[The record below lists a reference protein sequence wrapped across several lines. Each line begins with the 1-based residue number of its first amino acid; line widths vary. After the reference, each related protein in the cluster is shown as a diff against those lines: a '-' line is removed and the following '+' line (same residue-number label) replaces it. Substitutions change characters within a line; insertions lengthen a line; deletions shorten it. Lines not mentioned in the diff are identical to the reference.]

1 MAEHDIEAHA
11 APAAAPTAPT
21 DEARAL
27 EDARWR
33 MLRRRTVVL
42 LDNLRRDFLRAGG
55 SPLKQ
60 HERLMTRLRG
70 AALRC
75 ETPQALATDMM
86 RGLQITSP
94 SNWTCSAVVDLCRG
108 VEELPAPGPWLD
120 LLTDE
125 AGLLIA
131 YVQAGKAEWERD
143 LGTAEDE

>member
-1 MAEHDIEAHA
+1 MGEHDVDRQCVATP
-11 APAAAPTAPT
+11 PATTTPDRNAETVA
-21 DEARAL
+21 
-27 EDARWR
+27 ARWQ

-42 LDNLRRDFLRAGG
+42 LDSLRRDYLSAGG

-60 HERLMTRLRG
+60 YERLMTRLRG

-86 RGLQITSP
+86 RGLQVTSP

-108 VEELPAPGPWLD
+108 VEELPDPGPWLD

-131 YVQAGKAEWERD
+131 YVRAGRAEWEAD